1 MPVGNQLRYGG
12 RHHSIFRD
20 SLVQRSLIIKGT
32 AAITN
37 IEAETIKTE
46 SLTVTNGLN
55 ASLIGDG
62 TVSNT
67 EFGYLNGVTESIA
80 SALTALDTRVTAI
93 ESSLAASI
101 VLNGY
106 SYQLVLQNEVYTD
119 PGAYVERLGI
129 NTGVNADPSI
139 TTINTSSIQSYSI
152 NYTKTFQNVVL
163 DPVTRSM
170 NIVTLSLNLNGSATD
185 YVAQG
190 ATYQDQ
196 GANVVAYEGLG
207 IEEVVTTVY
216 GTGWD
221 LSTSTAGTKTL
232 TYSYSPVNLI
242 GTVSPVVR
250 TVEVLPVPTES
261 YIFNSS
267 SNSFSDPN
275 FTFAD
280 NTTALAVGPWYD
292 STSTAG
298 LTTAATTGQV
308 TWSATDGISTTPT
321 HALML
326 DEPFTLQTGAY
337 SFEIVFKFNDS
348 TNESYQSIFAM
359 ANWSNGDLTGSQG
372 SGTYQNIAIFRNA
385 TQNQLFLWHK
395 NGPNNTW
402 ADYQIVSTNNNNLL
416 QSPTNWIHLVITHVD
431 NSFSKIYLNGTEE
444 TYQPTSGYGNLVF
457 QQSWTPNYFMIG
469 RRLLSAPYLG
479 ANDSGNEST
488 RYFKYYNYELTSNQI
503 VALKNNSGV

>member
-1 MPVGNQLRYGG
+1 
-12 RHHSIFRD
+12 
-20 SLVQRSLIIKGT
+20 
-32 AAITN
+32 
-37 IEAETIKTE
+37 
-46 SLTVTNGLN
+46 
-55 ASLIGDG
+55 
-62 TVSNT
+62 
-67 EFGYLNGVTESIA
+67 
-80 SALTALDTRVTAI
+80 
-93 ESSLAASI
+93 
-101 VLNGY
+101 
-106 SYQLVLQNEVYTD
+106 
-119 PGAYVERLGI
+119 
-129 NTGVNADPSI
+129 VN
-139 TTINTSSIQSYSI
+139 
-152 NYTKTFQNVVL
+152 V
-163 DPVTRSM
+163 
-170 NIVTLSLNLNGSATD
+170 VTLSLNLNGSATD

-196 GANVVAYEGLG
+196 GANVVMNEGLG
-207 IEEVVTTVY
+207 SEEVVTTVY

-221 LSTSTAGTKTL
+221 LSTSSTGTNTL

-280 NTTALAVGPWYD
+280 NTTALAVGPWPD

-308 TWSATDGISTTPT
+308 TWNATDGISTTPT

-337 SFEIVFKFNDS
+337 SFEVVFKFNDS
-348 TNESYQSIFAM
+348 INQNYQSVFTM
-359 ANWSNGDLTGSQG
+359 ANWSDGSNTGSIG
-372 SGTYQNIAIFRNA
+372 SGNYQNIAVFRNS
-385 TQNQLFLWHK
+385 TLSSLFLWIK
-395 NGPNNTW
+395 NGPDDTFTHFQWVTTPINN
-402 ADYQIVSTNNNNLL
+402 SLL

-431 NSFSKIYLNGTEE
+431 NSFPKIYLNGTEDSALS
-444 TYQPTSGYGNLVF
+444 QFGDQNLVF
-457 QQSWTPNYFMIG
+457 QQAWSPNYFMIG
-469 RRLLSAPYLG
+469 RRVFSIAGGG
-479 ANDSGNEST
+479 ASDNGNEST